1 MSRAREGMDMFGDI
15 EGFVS
20 RIETSALQWLTD
32 ALVFANL
39 IQVPAV
45 ILTGAVAWLF
55 ARPFEREI
63 AGWADR
69 VSAEGEAGQTDWI
82 GRHRAGI
89 ANLARPLLA
98 PSIWLVGLWLAILF
112 GRSMGWP
119 AGIARIVANLLAA
132 WLIIR
137 IAADLVPYPA
147 LARMIAVAA
156 WTLTALNIVDLLGP
170 TIQLLDS
177 AGIQAGSL
185 RISLLTVIKAALSL
199 AVLLWLSM
207 LASGLF
213 ERRIT
218 KLPDLTPTAR
228 VLLGKLLKLTL
239 VTLAVA
245 ISLTSVG
252 FDMSAFAVFTGA
264 IGVGI
269 GFGLQKTVSNL
280 FSGIILLL
288 DKSIKPGDVIEVG
301 KTYGW
306 VSSLGARYVAV
317 ETRDGMEYLIPNE
330 DIITQQVL
338 NWTHQHELV
347 RLKVPVR
354 APLDADP
361 RQILTL
367 MKEAARRSPRVLVQ
381 PPPNA
386 VVIAFGESAIE
397 LELRF
402 WIRDAKNGVHNIRS
416 EVLLAIWSL
425 FHENGI
431 ELPHA
436 KRDVYLKM
444 GAAALNAVTA
454 EKEVPLAGQ

>member
-1 MSRAREGMDMFGDI
+1 MFGDI
-15 EGFVS
+15 EGYVA
-20 RIETSALQWLTD
+20 RVETSAQHWFSD
-32 ALVFANL
+32 ELVFTNL
-39 IQVPAV
+39 IQIPAV
-45 ILTGAVAWLF
+45 ILTCVVAWLF
-55 ARPFEREI
+55 TRTFERELV
-63 AGWADR
+63 GWAER
-69 VSAEGEAGQTDWI
+69 VSAEGHGGPADWI
-82 GRHRAGI
+82 GRHRVGI

-98 PSIWLVGLWLAILF
+98 PTIWLAGMWLAIVF

-119 AGIARIVANLLAA
+119 VGIARIGANLLAA

-147 LARMIAVAA
+147 LAKMIAVAA
-156 WTLTALNIVDLLGP
+156 WTLTALNILDLLGP

-177 AGIQAGSL
+177 AGVQAGNL

-199 AVLLWLSM
+199 AILLWLSM

-218 KLPDLTPTAR
+218 RFPDLTPTAR
-228 VLLGKLLKLTL
+228 VLLGKILKLTL
-239 VTLAVA
+239 VTLAVV
-245 ISLTSVG
+245 ISLASVG
-252 FDMSAFAVFTGA
+252 IDMSAFAVFTGA

-288 DKSIKPGDVIEVG
+288 DKSIKPGDVIQVG

-306 VSSLGARYVAV
+306 VSSLGARYVSV

-347 RLKVPVR
+347 RLKVPMR

-361 RQILTL
+361 HQVLML
-367 MKEAARRSPRVLVQ
+367 MKEAARRSSRVLTQ

-386 VVIAFGESAIE
+386 VVMAFGESAIE

-402 WIRDAKNGVHNIRS
+402 WIRDAKNGVHNIQS
-416 EVLLAIWSL
+416 EVLLEIWNL
-425 FHENGI
+425 FREHGI
-431 ELPHA
+431 DMPHA
-436 KRDVYLKM
+436 KRDIYLKM
-444 GAAALNAVTA
+444 GAQSLKTLLAPNEA
-454 EKEVPLAGQ
+454 PLAGQ

>member
-1 MSRAREGMDMFGDI
+1 MDMFGDI
-15 EGFVS
+15 ESFVA
-20 RIETSALQWLTD
+20 RIETSALQWLSD
-32 ALVFANL
+32 ALVFTNL
-39 IQVPAV
+39 IQIPAV

-55 ARPFEREI
+55 ARTFQREL
-63 AGWADR
+63 AGWAER
-69 VSAEGEAGQTDWI
+69 VSAEGREGQTDWI

-98 PSIWLVGLWLAILF
+98 PLIWLAGLWLAIVF

-119 AGIARIVANLLAA
+119 IGIARVAANLLAA
-132 WLIIR
+132 WLVIR

-170 TIQLLDS
+170 AIQLLDS

-207 LASGLF
+207 LVSGLF

-218 KLPDLTPTAR
+218 RLPDLTPTAR
-228 VLLGKLLKLTL
+228 VLLGKILKLTL
-239 VTLAVA
+239 VTLAVV

-252 FDMSAFAVFTGA
+252 VDMSAFAVFTGA

-288 DKSIKPGDVIEVG
+288 DKSIKPGDVIQVG

-347 RLKVPVR
+347 RLKVPMR

-361 RQILTL
+361 HQVLAL
-367 MKEAARRSPRVLVQ
+367 MKDAARRSARVLVQ

-386 VVIAFGESAIE
+386 VVMSFGESAIE

-402 WIRDAKNGVHNIRS
+402 WIRDAKNGVHNIQS
-416 EVLLAIWSL
+416 EILLAVWNL
-425 FHENGI
+425 FRENGI
-431 ELPHA
+431 DMPHA
-436 KRDVYLKM
+436 KRDIYLKM
-444 GAAALNAVTA
+444 GGASLNALLA
-454 EKEVPLAGQ
+454 QKEAPLAGQ

>member
-1 MSRAREGMDMFGDI
+1 MFGDI
-15 EGFVS
+15 ESFVA
-20 RIETSALQWLTD
+20 RIETSALQWLSD
-32 ALVFANL
+32 ALVFTNL
-39 IQVPAV
+39 IQIPAV
-45 ILTGAVAWLF
+45 IVTGAVAWLF
-55 ARPFEREI
+55 ARTFQREL
-63 AGWADR
+63 AGWAER
-69 VSAEGEAGQTDWI
+69 VSAEGREGQTDWI

-98 PSIWLVGLWLAILF
+98 PLIWLAGLWLAIVF

-119 AGIARIVANLLAA
+119 IGITRVAANLLAA
-132 WLIIR
+132 WLVIR

-170 TIQLLDS
+170 AIQLLDS

-207 LASGLF
+207 LVSGLF

-218 KLPDLTPTAR
+218 RLPDLTPTAR
-228 VLLGKLLKLTL
+228 VLLGKILKLTL
-239 VTLAVA
+239 VTLAVV

-252 FDMSAFAVFTGA
+252 VDMSAFAVFTGA

-288 DKSIKPGDVIEVG
+288 DKSIKPGDVIQVG

-347 RLKVPVR
+347 RLKVPMR

-361 RQILTL
+361 HQVLAL
-367 MKEAARRSPRVLVQ
+367 MKEAARRSARVLVQ

-386 VVIAFGESAIE
+386 VVMGFGESAIE

-402 WIRDAKNGVHNIRS
+402 WIRDAKNGVHNIQS
-416 EVLLAIWSL
+416 EILLAVWNL
-425 FHENGI
+425 FRENGI
-431 ELPHA
+431 DMPHA
-436 KRDVYLKM
+436 KRDIYLKM
-444 GAAALNAVTA
+444 GAASLNALLA
-454 EKEVPLAGQ
+454 QKEAPLAGQ